1 MKCPVLYFIPPQS
14 RLFNSRLRCGCGHRC
29 ALVAIASQPP
39 WAVGHAQ
46 RAIQVLMPDD
56 RTAGERPAPTHLVD
70 LQGQVLKTDGVVA
83 VDGALELQGEG
94 QVEIAAWAGGE
105 GCAALGGRHLKSG
118 G

>member
-46 RAIQVLMPDD
+46 RAIQVLMHDD

-70 LQGQVLKTDGVVA
+70 LQGQVLKLTVLSRLTVRSNCKAKVRSRSRRGQA
-83 VDGALELQGEG
+83 VKA
-94 QVEIAAWAGGE
+94 VPRWAAAT
-105 GCAALGGRHLKSG
+105 
-118 G
+118 